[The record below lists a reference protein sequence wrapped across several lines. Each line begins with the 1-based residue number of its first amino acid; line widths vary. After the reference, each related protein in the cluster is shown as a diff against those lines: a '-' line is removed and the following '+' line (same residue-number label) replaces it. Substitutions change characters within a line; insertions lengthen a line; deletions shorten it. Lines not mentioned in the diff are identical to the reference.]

1 MNYIS
6 DNENDGLDDT
16 VTKPNTPVLR
26 SSERIRKMKNRTQS
40 LNIIMEIAPLKI
52 NTAPRYTRGLTQA
65 NQYLQIK
72 EWAWEENFAGAVLN
86 DKEKYFSGSVIN
98 EDTSNSLEYRALIK
112 HPKYQ
117 DIWHRSYA
125 NELGRISQS
134 FWDIKDTDNIR
145 FIKKNKLPQNQW
157 RDATYGHIVV
167 DYRPQKFEPHQTILT
182 VGGEKINYPYDI
194 STPTADLATIKLL
207 WNSTISTPGAKFF
220 TIDVN
225 NFYLVKPMER
235 PE

>member
-98 EDTSNSLEYRALIK
+98 EDTSNSLEY
-112 HPKYQ
+112 
-117 DIWHRSYA
+117 
-125 NELGRISQS
+125 
-134 FWDIKDTDNIR
+134 
-145 FIKKNKLPQNQW
+145 
-157 RDATYGHIVV
+157 
-167 DYRPQKFEPHQTILT
+167 
-182 VGGEKINYPYDI
+182 
-194 STPTADLATIKLL
+194 
-207 WNSTISTPGAKFF
+207 
-220 TIDVN
+220 
-225 NFYLVKPMER
+225 
-235 PE
+235 